1 MSARTV
7 LSRGQ
12 QVSGATA
19 VLVFVLCLVL
29 APRTTAAIGTAV
41 LSLGFLA
48 GVVFNF
54 WVSMV
59 GARFDLVEQVSAAD
73 IEALD
78 ESTLPTYTVLV
89 PVFREA
95 NSVHNLGA
103 SAPPTV
109 AQEVSISR
117 TVSGLI
123 CEMKRS

>member
-1 MSARTV
+1 
-7 LSRGQ
+7 
-12 QVSGATA
+12 
-19 VLVFVLCLVL
+19 
-29 APRTTAAIGTAV
+29 
-41 LSLGFLA
+41 
-48 GVVFNF
+48 
-54 WVSMV
+54 MV
-59 GARFDLVEQVSAAD
+59 EARFDLVEQVSAAD

-109 AQEVSISR
+109 AQKVSISR

-123 CEMKRS
+123 CETKRS